1 MDKPHSIFGGR
12 IFSAGGLCRLGQPD
26 RRGAGKRTFLFKSS
40 DCDRF
45 IPGLDDH
52 LFFVRRLR
60 TVDDLHTVRPVEV
73 PEGLVS
79 CLVIDTQACRHFFV
93 MHGSLLIGQG
103 KLRHGIHPVRDTM

>member
-26 RRGAGKRTFLFKSS
+26 RRGAGKRTFLLKGSNS
-40 DCDRF
+40 GRL
-45 IPGLDDH
+45 IARLDDH

-60 TVDDLHTVRPVEV
+60 AVDDLHAVRSVEM
-73 PEGLVS
+73 PEGLKC